1 MDFKK
6 LISILYLSKFEEKK
20 NKIVLVLLGMR

>member
-6 LISILYLSKFEEKK
+6 LISISYLSKFEEKK